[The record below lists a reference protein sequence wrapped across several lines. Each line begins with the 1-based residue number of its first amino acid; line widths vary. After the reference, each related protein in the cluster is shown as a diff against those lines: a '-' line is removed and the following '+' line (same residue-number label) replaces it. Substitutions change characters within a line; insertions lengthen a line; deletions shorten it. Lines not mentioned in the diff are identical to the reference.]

1 MSSDPN
7 VIPSD
12 FSPEASGPFS
22 SLSDRSAMKS
32 ACGCGG
38 SCGGNCPT
46 CQQNAAR
53 LQPGRAS
60 FIYAF
65 GKIRPSVSNLGLEKE
80 IATAAGQRLTNG
92 ESDEEALR
100 ALLVVPEYRYLATEA
115 CWSLR
120 VDEVDAYILRPAD
133 TNGLDAILRAIG
145 SDKGEDGMDIVIGR
159 SGPMTG
165 FSECNGSVLPVVIPT
180 QVYSVNRP
188 DMLKAFTPASGIRPE
203 AQKSAIKQTLD
214 VMRGL
219 AGNQG
224 SADGHRALNYVISRY
239 AGVYEEVAKNLLE
252 GWALSGLQFKAS
264 PIASGRR
271 LVDVIFA
278 FRSRKTDAVQ
288 KSFVRVDT
296 TDLFPFLV
304 QPMAPYFDMS

>member
-1 MSSDPN
+1 MAPR
-7 VIPSD
+7 
-12 FSPEASGPFS
+12 ASVTPQS
-22 SLSDRSAMKS
+22 QSA
-32 ACGCGG
+32 APVADCGCGG
-38 SCGGNCPT
+38 SCGGTCSS
-46 CQQNAAR
+46 CQQKLSGPR
-53 LQPGRAS
+53 LGRSS
-60 FIYAF
+60 FIYVF
-65 GKIRPSVSNLGLEKE
+65 GQLRPSIPDLGLEKE

-100 ALLVVPEYRYLATEA
+100 ALLVEPEYRYLATEA
-115 CWSLR
+115 CWVLR
-120 VDEVDAYILRPAD
+120 VDQVDAYIVKPAD
-133 TNGLDAILRAIG
+133 ANGLDAILRAIG

-159 SGPMTG
+159 SGAMTG
-165 FSECNGSVLPVVIPT
+165 LSECNGMVLPVIVPT
-180 QVYSVNRP
+180 QVYSVNRLE
-188 DMLKAFTPASGIRPE
+188 MLKAFAPTSGIKPE

-214 VMRGL
+214 VIRGL

-252 GWALSGLQFKAS
+252 GWALSGIHFKA
-264 PIASGRR
+264 PAVTSGRR
-271 LVDVIFA
+271 LVDVVFA

-304 QPMAPYFDMS
+304 QPMAPYFEMS